1 MLCWVIDLGR
11 GLDVY
16 ENSSWSSPLRSAYY
30 IATPVAD
37 EGDHDQREQGGP
49 CERIGGC
56 APQSLS
62 CSSGSRSL
70 LVRAL
75 PVIGVARG
83 AGGGARVAAGLG

>member
-1 MLCWVIDLGR
+1 MLGDR
-11 GLDVY
+11 
-16 ENSSWSSPLRSAYY
+16 SWSRAGRLRELLLVVVLRSAYY
-30 IATPVAD
+30 IAAPAAD
-37 EGDHDQREQGGP
+37 EGDHDQRQPGGP

-75 PVIGVARG
+75 PVIGAAPG